1 MVPSS
6 DCVAPRNYPSAG
18 IKCLEII
25 RIAPTD
31 AAYDAIASTL
41 PKGAARW
48 PMQRDRGQCFIQVE
62 AAVVDR
68 MRAMRRPGESYS
80 QVILRLVELEASD
93 LK

>member
-1 MVPSS
+1 MIR
-6 DCVAPRNYPSAG
+6 VA
-18 IKCLEII
+18 L
-25 RIAPTD
+25 TD
-31 AAYDAIASTL
+31 AAFDAIASTL

-48 PMQRDRGQCFIQVE
+48 PMQRDQGQCFIQVE

-80 QVILRLVELEASD
+80 PVILRLAGLEACD